1 LDEKGA
7 DEQWPRNVKNRVVI
21 AIVVGK
27 RIVTIMNV
35 NTKNDELNMVNIT
48 IPI

>member
-1 LDEKGA
+1 MAKKCQ
-7 DEQWPRNVKNRVVI
+7 EQIDHIVIVVI

>member
-1 LDEKGA
+1 MAKKCK
-7 DEQWPRNVKNRVVI
+7 EQMDHIVIVVI

-27 RIVTIMNV
+27 RIITIMNV